1 MRMKGEGKLHTIS
14 AKSCVLAGTGGAN
27 VGACVSCRTFSCAT
41 TSLGSSSMSS
51 PEKPKLKDM
60 FVIRGFGKWAAIGW
74 LR

>member
-41 TSLGSSSMSS
+41 TSLGSCLLYVVLAS
-51 PEKPKLKDM
+51 
-60 FVIRGFGKWAAIGW
+60 G
-74 LR
+74 LRLVGCGDAHVKV